1 MEQDNSISK
10 HFVTPLTVLAANT
23 LVLAAIT
30 YQFGALVAAKIL
42 FIEVS
47 LILGLIC
54 VVIAICHKAI
64 HNDLTDLELH
74 AVQGRDE
81 AALLLRQGRA
91 SLYSVRQR
99 LEGALHPEPEDHLA
113 DLLSNVAPLVGL
125 FLKKEKSLFRWGMF
139 GWKIVSNAAQ
149 LLSQKNKNS

>member
-1 MEQDNSISK
+1 MEQDKSISK
-10 HFVTPLTVLAANT
+10 IFETPLMVLSANA
-23 LVLAAIT
+23 LILAAIA
-30 YQFGALVAAKIL
+30 YKFGALVAAKIL

-54 VVIAICHKAI
+54 VVITICHKAI

-74 AVQGRDE
+74 AVEGRDE

-91 SLYSVRQR
+91 SLYNIRQR

-149 LLSQKNKNS
+149 LMSQRNKNS